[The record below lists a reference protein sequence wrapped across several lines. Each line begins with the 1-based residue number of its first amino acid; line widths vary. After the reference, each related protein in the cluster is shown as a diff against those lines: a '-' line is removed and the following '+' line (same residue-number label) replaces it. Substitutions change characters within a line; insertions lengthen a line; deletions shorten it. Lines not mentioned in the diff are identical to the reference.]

1 MLTETRL
8 TLAVVLRKL
17 PTRWLPLTMLRFMF
31 LLIRQQVRPLLVR
44 IDGLK
49 RQRVRV
55 LVWVLRLT
63 NIGMWKVE
71 VNLLT
76 KPTPC

>member
-1 MLTETRL
+1 M
-8 TLAVVLRKL
+8 
-17 PTRWLPLTMLRFMF
+17 PLTMLRFMF

-63 NIGMWKVE
+63 NIGMWKVA